1 MFLPIVSLITW
12 KSPEHAKIGSRGARV
27 PIAHRASSEKPW
39 VREGWCEVVS
49 DRGLEVLR
57 AIVQDYVAIGEPVG
71 SKAIVERHSFGV
83 SAATIRNDMAV
94 LEDDE
99 LIAAPHTSSGRI
111 PTDKGY
117 RVFVDRLQAARPLT
131 HAQRQAIARFLEP
144 ATDFDDA
151 MQRSVR
157 LLAQLTNQL
166 AIVQYPVRAASP
178 ARRVELVQVTERR
191 VLLIAIRANGAVEQQ
206 TVELP
211 LPIDDEARSLLASL
225 LTDAVNDSDPD
236 DQPQLEPAA
245 RANFD
250 VLLDRLQVLL
260 APAPSDRLIVAGTSN
275 LVRTRHDFRHSVMP
289 VLEAIEEQ
297 VTLLQLF
304 GEMVSD
310 GDEIVTSIGREHSG
324 SLEETSVI
332 AGEYAAPGSETA
344 RVGVLGPTRMDYASN
359 MAAVR
364 AVARYLSRV
373 LNEDA

>member
-1 MFLPIVSLITW
+1 MFLPIVPLTSW

-27 PIAHRASSEKPW
+27 PTAKDGEQ
-39 VREGWCEVVS
+39 VVS

-131 HAQRQAIARFLEP
+131 HAQRQAISRFLES
-144 ATDFDDA
+144 ASDFDDV

-157 LLAQLTNQL
+157 MLAQLTNQL
-166 AIVQYPVRAASP
+166 AIVQYPTRAASP
-178 ARRVELVQVTERR
+178 ARRVELVQVSERR
-191 VLLIAIRANGAVEQQ
+191 VLLIAIRENGAVEQQ

-211 LPIDDEARSLLASL
+211 LPVEDPDRSLLVQMLTEAITAGADFDVSL
-225 LTDAVNDSDPD
+225 L
-236 DQPQLEPAA
+236 DQRM
-245 RANFD
+245 RANFE
-250 VLLDRLQVLL
+250 VLLARLEALL
-260 APAPSDRLIVAGTSN
+260 APAPSDRILVAGTSN

-304 GEMVSD
+304 GEMASD

-332 AGEYAAPGSETA
+332 AGGYAATGAETA